1 MQTNL
6 YRILRDLELP
16 LEFRLAALSRELES
30 AWNTLSHSLPDVLR
44 PRAETRP
51 HTTLLVTDLVDFSGL
66 VESLGDDA
74 ARALMQQHNRI
85 LRASLRAAGGREV
98 DHTGDGVIAAFTS
111 TDAAISCACDIQHRL
126 RLFRQSPS
134 GADLRVRIGLH
145 AGHPLPEEGR
155 LFGSAVIAAVR
166 ICSVSAADAILV
178 SDVVRELARREYDYA
193 DSGVFQLKGLS
204 EPRRLHRVCWW
215 NLPQRV

>member
-1 MQTNL
+1 MQTNF

-16 LEFRLAALSRELES
+16 LEFRFAAWSRELES
-30 AWNTLSHSLPDVLR
+30 AWNTLSHSWPDVLR
-44 PRAETRP
+44 LRAESRERA

-66 VESLGDDA
+66 VESLGDGA

-85 LRASLRAAGGREV
+85 LRASLRATGGHEV

-111 TDAAISCACDIQHRL
+111 ADAAVSCACDIQRRL
-126 RLFRQSPS
+126 QQFRQSAS
-134 GADLRVRIGLH
+134 GANLRVRIGLH

-166 ICSVSAADAILV
+166 ICSVSPSDAILA
-178 SDVVRELARREYDYA
+178 SEIVRDLAREDYGYA

-204 EPRRLHRVCWW
+204 EPRRLHRVCWE
-215 NLPQRV
+215 NTPD